1 MEISI
6 NGEKYGLLWGLAAID
21 RFCNLVELDL
31 ESALN
36 LVFAGDGKSQISQT
50 IALSKFISCAI
61 DSYARVNK
69 TAGGINHEQVLVEFD
84 NQGITL
90 VEAVLDDFL
99 HSKILGQ
106 NVSDYLGITVTAKE
120 DKKIKK
126 KASPSGK

>member
-21 RFCNLVELDL
+21 RFCNLVELSL
-31 ESALN
+31 EDALN
-36 LVFAGDGKSQISQT
+36 FVFAGDGKSQLSQT

-61 DSYARVNK
+61 DSYAKVNK
-69 TAGGINHEQVLVEFD
+69 TKGGVDYEAILVEFD

-106 NVSDYLGITVTAKE
+106 NVSDYLGLTIPKADDIPT
-120 DKKIKK
+120 KK
-126 KASPSGK
+126 KRPSVK

>member
-21 RFCNLVELDL
+21 RFCNLVELSL
-31 ESALN
+31 EDSLN
-36 LVFAGDGKSQISQT
+36 LVFSGDGKSQISQT

-61 DSYARVNK
+61 DSYAKVNK
-69 TAGGINHEQVLVEFD
+69 TKGGVDYEAILAEFD
-84 NQGITL
+84 NQGVAL

-106 NVSDYLGITVTAKE
+106 NVSDYLGITVTAAE
-120 DKKIKK
+120 DKKTKK
-126 KASPSGK
+126 KPLQ

>member
-50 IALSKFISCAI
+50 IALSKFITCAI
-61 DSYARVNK
+61 DSYAKVNK
-69 TAGGINHEQVLVEFD
+69 TVGGINHEQILMEFD

-90 VEAVLDDFL
+90 VEGVLDDFL

-106 NVSDYLGITVTAKE
+106 NVSDYLGITVTKVDDTKPAT
-120 DKKIKK
+120 KKNKLL
-126 KASPSGK
+126 